1 MLQHVSICMCTYITH
16 IYIYTYIYIHI
27 YLYLHIYIYKYTY
40 IYIHIYTYI
49 YIYIY
54 TYIYI
59 HIFIFTYIFTYIYIH
74 IYIHCNIDIHFV
86 YTLRHVLTMLGTTR
100 YHQAPQLSSSL
111 SRRECERER
120 EIPDIV
126 VSVVE
131 EVVVFPTLASWN
143 AWNGT
148 GRVAS
153 YRRF

>member
-1 MLQHVSICMCTYITH
+1 MFT
-16 IYIYTYIYIHI
+16 
-27 YLYLHIYIYKYTY
+27 
-40 IYIHIYTYI
+40 

-54 TYIYI
+54 TY
-59 HIFIFTYIFTYIYIH
+59 TY

-120 EIPDIV
+120 DIV

>member
-1 MLQHVSICMCTYITH
+1 MILN
-16 IYIYTYIYIHI
+16 IYIYTYII
-27 YLYLHIYIYKYTY
+27 LHIYIY
-40 IYIHIYTYI
+40 IYNITYI
-49 YIYIY
+49 YIYV
-54 TYIYI
+54 YIYI
-59 HIFIFTYIFTYIYIH
+59 HVY
-74 IYIHCNIDIHFV
+74 CNIDIHFV
-86 YTLRHVLTMLGTTR
+86 YTLRHVLTVLGTTR

-131 EVVVFPTLASWN
+131 EVVLPTLASWN

-153 YRRF
+153 KQVLSFTCYGDGDSMR

>member
-1 MLQHVSICMCTYITH
+1 MLQHVSICMCLY
-16 IYIYTYIYIHI
+16 IYIYILTLYIHI
-27 YLYLHIYIYKYTY
+27 YLHIS
-40 IYIHIYTYI
+40 
-49 YIYIY
+49 
-54 TYIYI
+54 
-59 HIFIFTYIFTYIYIH
+59 
-74 IYIHCNIDIHFV
+74 CNIDIHFV
-86 YTLRHVLTMLGTTR
+86 YTLTVLGTTR

-131 EVVVFPTLASWN
+131 EVVVPTLASWN

-153 YRRF
+153 KQVLSFTCYGDANGMR

>member
-1 MLQHVSICMCTYITH
+1 M
-16 IYIYTYIYIHI
+16 
-27 YLYLHIYIYKYTY
+27 
-40 IYIHIYTYI
+40 YI

-54 TYIYI
+54 IYVHIYIYI
-59 HIFIFTYIFTYIYIH
+59 YIYLH
-74 IYIHCNIDIHFV
+74 IYCNIDIHFV
-86 YTLRHVLTMLGTTR
+86 YTLTVLGTTR

>member
-1 MLQHVSICMCTYITH
+1 MLQHVSICMCTYIIH
-16 IYIYTYIYIHI
+16 IYIHMYIC
-27 YLYLHIYIYKYTY
+27 LHIYI
-40 IYIHIYTYI
+40 H
-49 YIYIY
+49 
-54 TYIYI
+54 
-59 HIFIFTYIFTYIYIH
+59 IH

-131 EVVVFPTLASWN
+131 EVVVPTLASWN

-153 YRRF
+153 KQVLSFTCYGDANGMR